1 MTSQDSG
8 REAAARTRDSVAGRR
23 DQDAGKLDDVAEGRD
38 LVADERDLA
47 ADERDRA
54 ADERDQ
60 AAEARDRAAEARESS
75 ADTPDTP
82 ATGEQEQGESA
93 AQSDRRSAAADRRQA
108 SSDRRSGRA
117 ARQQSQEDRSGS
129 STQRESGSSD
139 RAAAEVDRQTASV
152 DRGNSATDRSA
163 AAQDSLTSTYLRG
176 PGIALLNEQIQ
187 TAKDTS
193 QTLCLAFVDVDHLK
207 TVNDSLGHSAGD
219 RLLRQVAVTISA
231 ALGPDSLLFRYGGDE
246 FVCSILGSTQAE
258 LKGLLSQISEQ
269 LRAATEQG
277 SISCGI
283 AELVEG
289 DTFESLVARA
299 DTALYE
305 QRRAGR
311 WRDI

>member
-1 MTSQDSG
+1 MTAQDKG

-47 ADERDRA
+47 ANERDRA

-60 AAEARDRAAEARESS
+60 AAEARDRAAEAREKS
-75 ADTPDTP
+75 ADTP
-82 ATGEQEQGESA
+82 ATAEQEQGESA

-152 DRGNSATDRSA
+152 DRGISATDRSA
-163 AAQDSLTSTYLRG
+163 AAQDALTGSYLRG
-176 PGIALLNEQIQ
+176 PGIARLNEQIQ
-187 TAKDTS
+187 TAKDSS

-231 ALGPDSLLFRYGGDE
+231 TLGPDSLLFRYGGDE

-305 QRRAGR
+305 QRRADR

>member
-38 LVADERDLA
+38 LVADERDLVADERDLA

-75 ADTPDTP
+75 ADTPATP

-117 ARQQSQEDRSGS
+117 ARQQSQE
-129 STQRESGSSD
+129 
-139 RAAAEVDRQTASV
+139 
-152 DRGNSATDRSA
+152 DRSA

-305 QRRAGR
+305 QRRADR

>member
-1 MTSQDSG
+1 MTAQDKG

-23 DQDAGKLDDVAEGRD
+23 DQDAGKLDDVADDRD
-38 LVADERDLA
+38 LVAEERDLA

-60 AAEARDRAAEARESS
+60 AAEARDRAAEARERS

-163 AAQDSLTSTYLRG
+163 AAQDALTGSYLRG
-176 PGIALLNEQIQ
+176 PGIARLNEQIQ
-187 TAKDTS
+187 TAKDSS

-231 ALGPDSLLFRYGGDE
+231 TLGPDSLLFRYGGDE

-283 AELVEG
+283 AALVEG
-289 DTFESLVARA
+289 DTFESLVARS

-305 QRRAGR
+305 QRRADR
-311 WRDI
+311 WRAI

>member
-1 MTSQDSG
+1 MTAEARG
-8 REAAARTRDSVAGRR
+8 REAAARTRDSVAGQR
-23 DQDAGKLDDVAEGRD
+23 DQDAGELDDVAEVRD

-75 ADTPDTP
+75 ADTPDT
-82 ATGEQEQGESA
+82 GEQVDGESP
-93 AQSDRRSAAADRRQA
+93 AQNDRRSAAADRRQA

-117 ARQQSQEDRSGS
+117 ARQRSQEDRSGS
-129 STQRESGSSD
+129 STQRDSGSSD

-163 AAQDSLTSTYLRG
+163 AARDALTCTYLRG

-269 LRAATEQG
+269 LRAATENG

-305 QRRAGR
+305 QRRADR

>member
-163 AAQDSLTSTYLRG
+163 AAQDALTSTYLRG
-176 PGIALLNEQIQ
+176 PGFARLNEQIQ

-305 QRRAGR
+305 QRRADR
-311 WRDI
+311 WRET

>member
-1 MTSQDSG
+1 MTAQDKG

-47 ADERDRA
+47 ANERDRA

-60 AAEARDRAAEARESS
+60 AAEARDRAAEAREKS
-75 ADTPDTP
+75 ADTP
-82 ATGEQEQGESA
+82 ATAEQEQGESA
-93 AQSDRRSAAADRRQA
+93 AQSDRRSAAADRRQS

-152 DRGNSATDRSA
+152 DRGISATDRSA
-163 AAQDSLTSTYLRG
+163 AAQDALTGSYLRG
-176 PGIALLNEQIQ
+176 PGIARLNEQIQ
-187 TAKDTS
+187 TAKDSS

-231 ALGPDSLLFRYGGDE
+231 TLGPDSLLFRYGGDE

-305 QRRAGR
+305 QRRADR

>member
-1 MTSQDSG
+1 MTAEARG
-8 REAAARTRDSVAGRR
+8 REAAARTRDSVAGQR
-23 DQDAGKLDDVAEGRD
+23 DQDAGELDDVAEGRD

-75 ADTPDTP
+75 ADTPDT
-82 ATGEQEQGESA
+82 GEQVDGESP
-93 AQSDRRSAAADRRQA
+93 AQNDRRSAAADRRQA

-117 ARQQSQEDRSGS
+117 ARQRSQEDRSGS
-129 STQRESGSSD
+129 STQRDSGSSD

-152 DRGNSATDRSA
+152 DPGNSATDRSA
-163 AAQDSLTSTYLRG
+163 AARDALTGTYLRG

-231 ALGPDSLLFRYGGDE
+231 TLGPDSLLFRYGGDE
-246 FVCSILGSTQAE
+246 FVCSILGSSRAE
-258 LKGLLSQISEQ
+258 LTGLLRQISEQ
-269 LRAATEQG
+269 LRAGTEQG
-277 SISCGI
+277 SMSCGI

-289 DTFESLVARA
+289 DTFESLISRA

-305 QRRAGR
+305 QRRADR

>member
-1 MTSQDSG
+1 M
-8 REAAARTRDSVAGRR
+8 
-23 DQDAGKLDDVAEGRD
+23 
-38 LVADERDLA
+38 
-47 ADERDRA
+47 
-54 ADERDQ
+54 
-60 AAEARDRAAEARESS
+60 
-75 ADTPDTP
+75 
-82 ATGEQEQGESA
+82 
-93 AQSDRRSAAADRRQA
+93 
-108 SSDRRSGRA
+108 
-117 ARQQSQEDRSGS
+117 
-129 STQRESGSSD
+129 
-139 RAAAEVDRQTASV
+139 
-152 DRGNSATDRSA
+152 DRGNSATDLSA
-163 AAQDSLTSTYLRG
+163 AAQDSLTGTYLRG

-231 ALGPDSLLFRYGGDE
+231 TLGPDSLLFRYGGDE

-258 LKGLLSQISEQ
+258 LRGLLGQISEQ

-305 QRRAGR
+305 QRRADR

>member
-117 ARQQSQEDRSGS
+117 ARQQSQEDRS
-129 STQRESGSSD
+129 
-139 RAAAEVDRQTASV
+139 
-152 DRGNSATDRSA
+152 A

-231 ALGPDSLLFRYGGDE
+231 TLGPDSLLFRYGGDE

-258 LKGLLSQISEQ
+258 LRGLLSHVSEQ

>member
-60 AAEARDRAAEARESS
+60 AAEARDRAAEARERS
-75 ADTPDTP
+75 ADTADTP

-163 AAQDSLTSTYLRG
+163 AARDALTGTYLRG

-187 TAKDTS
+187 TAKDTL
-193 QTLCLAFVDVDHLK
+193 QTLTLAFVDVDHLK

-258 LKGLLSQISEQ
+258 LRGLLSHVSEQ

-277 SISCGI
+277 SISGVI
-283 AELVEG
+283 AELEEG

-305 QRRAGR
+305 QRRADR